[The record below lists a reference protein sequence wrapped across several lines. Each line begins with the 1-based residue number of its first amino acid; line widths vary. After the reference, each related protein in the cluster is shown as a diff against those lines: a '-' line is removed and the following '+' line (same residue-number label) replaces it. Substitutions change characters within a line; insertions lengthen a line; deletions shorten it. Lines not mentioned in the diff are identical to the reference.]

1 MRAALAVLAVVPVVA
16 GCAEARAL
24 PCRDLP
30 GTAVRILPSPHIA
43 YAGTSH
49 APYSSSP
56 PTSGPHVP
64 FTVAPG
70 VYREPLARELQVHA
84 LEHGHVLVQ
93 YPVEIA
99 GAGRRDVEDTARR
112 HVRDVIVDRPL
123 VQGIQD
129 GDLVKLESS
138 NGSMEIKAQVR
149 DSIQTGSVFVP
160 FLFDGGAVTALLSQ
174 QHDGQMPGV
183 RVRVAVTA

>member
-30 GTAVRILPSPHIA
+30 GTAGRILPSPHIA

-99 GAGRRDVEDTARR
+99 GAGRRDVEDSARR
-112 HVRDVIVDRPL
+112 DPLAPDRQLALIRARDQKEILRQVCQPFRL
-123 VQGIQD
+123 FRRRAHR
-129 GDLVKLESS
+129 LLEL
-138 NGSMEIKAQVR
+138 
-149 DSIQTGSVFVP
+149 SV
-160 FLFDGGAVTALLSQ
+160 
-174 QHDGQMPGV
+174 
-183 RVRVAVTA
+183 

>member
-99 GAGRRDVEDTARR
+99 GAGRRDVEDSARR
-112 HVRDVIVDRPL
+112 HVRDVIVAPSKDVARGVVLTGWGRIERLPAYDSARVDAFVL
-123 VQGIQD
+123 AFAGRYVHGWRH
-129 GDLVKLESS
+129 GARLC
-138 NGSMEIKAQVR
+138 GS
-149 DSIQTGSVFVP
+149 
-160 FLFDGGAVTALLSQ
+160 
-174 QHDGQMPGV
+174 
-183 RVRVAVTA
+183 